1 MCFERSLVYDQ
12 VVRRNIG
19 HAQRAHLRDQLTAML
34 GTVVQAMQYELP
46 GRLHVRVPLQV
57 MIGHDLT
64 QTILIQRKDH
74 PTETFGDGQQ

>member
-12 VVRRNIG
+12 VVRGDIL
-19 HAQRAHLRDQLTAML
+19 HAQRTHLRDQLTAML

-57 MIGHDLT
+57 MIGHELT
-64 QTILIQRKDH
+64 QAILIQGKDH
-74 PTETFGDGQQ
+74 PVEQFVDGQQ